1 MPRGNHLERV
11 ISMRQIPMNQE
22 VYYYFFLLRIYKGI
36 VVREDLK
43 KPEVIGPKRPK
54 CQVTGELFF
63 PSSVPGTSGFGK
75 SLGK

>member
-1 MPRGNHLERV
+1 M
-11 ISMRQIPMNQE
+11 
-22 VYYYFFLLRIYKGI
+22 

-43 KPEVIGPKRPK
+43 KPEVIGPKRHK

-75 SLGK
+75 SLGKRLADVLVIITI